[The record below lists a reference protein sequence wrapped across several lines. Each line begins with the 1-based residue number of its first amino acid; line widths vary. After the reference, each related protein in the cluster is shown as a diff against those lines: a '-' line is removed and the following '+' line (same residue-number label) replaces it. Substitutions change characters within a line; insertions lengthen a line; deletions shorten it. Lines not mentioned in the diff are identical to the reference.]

1 MPLEPVSQGLLQQL
15 AEERQ
20 PPISEQTPALARM
33 TGPIFAGM
41 SGRGP
46 EVAEVRNLKLNG
58 VDGERFRVRALI
70 PEGEPQ
76 SVIVYFHGGGWV
88 LGDIDLQYDHLG
100 RDLANRTQST
110 VVLVNYRKAPEHRF
124 PTAIDD
130 SYIGLCWAAE
140 HAAEFAEPGA
150 PLIVAGDSAGG
161 NIAAVMT
168 LWARDREGPSID
180 YQALVYPVTD
190 CDVDTP
196 SYVDPENQL
205 MLNRDTMIWFWD
217 HYLPDREAR
226 THPDASP
233 LRAPDLSGLPP
244 ALVYVCQYDPLHDEG
259 VAYARALEEAGVP
272 VTLAEAEGQM
282 HIYFQMANI
291 LPGYETG
298 IGLVSEH
305 IRAFIDHHSSTAP
318 GATSAQKEATSDA

>member
-46 EVAEVRNLKLNG
+46 EVGAVRNVKLKG
-58 VDGERFRVRALI
+58 ADGGLFRVRALI
-70 PEGEPQ
+70 PEGEPEA
-76 SVIVYFHGGGWV
+76 VIVYFHGGGWV
-88 LGDIDLQYDHLG
+88 LGDIDLQYDHVG
-100 RDLANRTQST
+100 RDLANRTRST

-124 PTAIDD
+124 PTAIED
-130 SYIGLCWAAE
+130 SYLGLCWAAE
-140 HAAEFAEPGA
+140 HLAELATTGA

-168 LWARDREGPSID
+168 HWARDRRGPQID

-205 MLNRDTMIWFWD
+205 MLSRDTMIWFWD
-217 HYLPDREAR
+217 HYLPDVAAR

-233 LRAPDLSGLPP
+233 LRAADLSGLPP

-259 VAYARALEEAGVP
+259 VAYARALEKAGVP

-291 LPGYETG
+291 LPGYQTG
-298 IGLVSEH
+298 IALVADH
-305 IRAFIDHHSSTAP
+305 ITTFISNHAH
-318 GATSAQKEATSDA
+318 TSAPQEEATSDA

>member
-20 PPISEQTPALARM
+20 PPISEQTPAIARM
-33 TGPIFAGM
+33 SGPIFAGM

-46 EVAEVRNLKLNG
+46 DVADVRNVKLNG
-58 VDGERFRVRALI
+58 VDGGAFRVRVLI
-70 PEGEPQ
+70 PEGHAE

-88 LGDIDLQYDHLG
+88 LGDIDLQYDHVG

-124 PTAIDD
+124 PTAIED

-140 HAAEFAEPGA
+140 HASEFAKPGA

-168 LWARDREGPSID
+168 LRARDRQGPEIGF
-180 YQALVYPVTD
+180 QALVYPVTD
-190 CDVDTP
+190 CDFDTP
-196 SYVDPENQL
+196 SYMAPENQL

-217 HYLPDREAR
+217 HYLPDVNAR
-226 THPDASP
+226 TDPDASP
-233 LRAPDLSGLPP
+233 LRAPDLGGLPP
-244 ALVYVCQYDPLHDEG
+244 ALVYVCEYDPLHDEG
-259 VAYARALEEAGVP
+259 VAYAKALEASGVP
-272 VTLAEAEGQM
+272 VTLAEAREQM
-282 HIYFQMANI
+282 HIYFQMAGI
-291 LPGYETG
+291 LPGYQAG
-298 IGLVSEH
+298 IELVADH
-305 IRAFIDHHSSTAP
+305 ISSFIEDHARAVHDLSTARG
-318 GATSAQKEATSDA
+318 GASSEA